1 MDQNDTSTKYDDFL
15 FQRNSLLIRGLV
27 LATTGLI
34 LTILTLV
41 EPNVRIMS
49 QSSSWLPMV
58 AFVILIAGLFACLD
72 SYIWRH
78 SNEFFI
84 NLQIAVLDVT
94 VGMILL
100 NELNKSADKLILL
113 VAAYLII
120 KGVFRIVA
128 ANAVR
133 FSNSGIATLGGGL
146 SVVMGVLLWQEWF
159 SSTMWFICFCL
170 SVDIMTRGWALI
182 RFGLW
187 LKAQHKINIQNT
199 SAS

>member
-27 LATTGLI
+27 LAVTGLI

-49 QSSSWLPMV
+49 QNSSWLPMV
-58 AFVILIAGLFACLD
+58 TFVILIAGLFASLD

-146 SVVMGVLLWQEWF
+146 SVVMGILLWQQWF

-199 SAS
+199 SAN

>member
-1 MDQNDTSTKYDDFL
+1 MDQSDSSVKYDHFVN
-15 FQRNSLLIRGLV
+15 QRNSLFVRGLV
-27 LATTGLI
+27 LTITGVI
-34 LTILTLV
+34 LTLLTLV

-49 QSSSWLPMV
+49 QNSSWLPMV
-58 AFVILIAGLFACLD
+58 AFVILIAGLFASLD
-72 SYIWRH
+72 AYLWRH

-100 NELNKSADKLILL
+100 NELNKAADKLILL
-113 VAAYLII
+113 VAAYLMI

-128 ANAVR
+128 AYAVH
-133 FSNSGIATLGGGL
+133 FSHFSVATFGGLL
-146 SVVMGVLLWQEWF
+146 SVVMGVLLWQEWPL
-159 SSTMWFICFCL
+159 SSMWFICFCL

-187 LKAQHKINIQNT
+187 LKTQHKIKCPG
-199 SAS
+199 A